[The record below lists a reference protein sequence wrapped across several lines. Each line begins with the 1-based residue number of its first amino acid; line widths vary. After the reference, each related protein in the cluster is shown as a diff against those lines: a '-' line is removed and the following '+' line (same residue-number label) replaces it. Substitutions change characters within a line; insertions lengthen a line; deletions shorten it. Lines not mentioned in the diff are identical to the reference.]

1 MKSLEALAQTGDE
14 ALLPQHLHQIAE
26 AFVLKENFQWALWC
40 LQLERLYHQRLLD
53 NLQVLQEHW
62 ESRSKPTASELAAQH
77 LDGLKHICQTHSR
90 PRAKDAACVSLQALR
105 SAEEDGGEPSP
116 RRSDDQVD
124 ERMEAR
130 DEDSS
135 PDISKMKRKDPE
147 KEIASRE
154 GFHRSQLTDG
164 GAGEAG
170 AAVGCTI
177 SVRRDE
183 LHPSASVALEQAE
196 PVEQQGG
203 DLCLAQGKQAKKEAG
218 ESGEE
223 RAAGAF
229 QMDVEGEDE
238 EEEKLRHR
246 ALPVETIVSG
256 TEVEQ
261 EPLHPETR
269 AERSQISPVSGLVSI
284 LKRRTEAVDRES
296 APVITVTRS
305 SIASTK
311 RRVRFKFPDD
321 SYEQDVGGGDSC
333 LLLFLLCLV
342 TVVISLGGTA
352 LYCALGDVHSSV
364 CQDFS
369 RNADF
374 YMNQIQRGISHIQ
387 HWFG

>member
-1 MKSLEALAQTGDE
+1 MADSAASAASGAALPLRLDGAPEDISGPVCATGPVPEQDLMKSLEALAQTGDE

-62 ESRSKPTASELAAQH
+62 GNTYLV
-77 LDGLKHICQTHSR
+77 LN
-90 PRAKDAACVSLQALR
+90 
-105 SAEEDGGEPSP
+105 
-116 RRSDDQVD
+116 
-124 ERMEAR
+124 
-130 DEDSS
+130 
-135 PDISKMKRKDPE
+135 
-147 KEIASRE
+147 
-154 GFHRSQLTDG
+154 GFSNDHDNLL
-164 GAGEAG
+164 
-170 AAVGCTI
+170 VVNC
-177 SVRRDE
+177 
-183 LHPSASVALEQAE
+183 
-196 PVEQQGG
+196 
-203 DLCLAQGKQAKKEAG
+203 LCLCVFQRVGANRLLLSWQRNIWTVLSTSARHTAG
-218 ESGEE
+218 ES
-223 RAAGAF
+223 A
-229 QMDVEGEDE
+229 
-238 EEEKLRHR
+238 KLCVIIIIDDIFCDIYRDKVVKMTEVSCAD
-246 ALPVETIVSG
+246 ALPLSQTAQQQYWTPSDTRWPLLINTSTVS
-256 TEVEQ
+256 VL
-261 EPLHPETR
+261 PVM
-269 AERSQISPVSGLVSI
+269 ISPVSGLVSI

-387 HWFG
+387 HWFGPGS